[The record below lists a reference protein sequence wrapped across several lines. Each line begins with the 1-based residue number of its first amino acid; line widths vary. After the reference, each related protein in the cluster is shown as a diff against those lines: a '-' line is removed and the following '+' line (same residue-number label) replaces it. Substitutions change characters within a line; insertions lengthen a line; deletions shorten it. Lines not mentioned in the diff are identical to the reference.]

1 MRDCLMVIGMHRSG
15 TSALT
20 GALHRLGV
28 AVGSDIS
35 EAPDGNVAG
44 YYEHQGVLGIHEDLL
59 AACGSSWDDVAPRPW
74 PEMGCSAAIAAFQSS
89 LSALLAAEF
98 ADAPLWA
105 VKDPRLCRTL
115 PLWLPVLDQLQ
126 VRPHIILAHR
136 PVAEVAA
143 SLARRNDFSFDKS
156 ALLWIGHVLE
166 SERASR
172 GLPRAFVGFSDLLVN
187 PVATLERVGRQLAID
202 WPHSPA
208 ARAARLEPFLSVGLR
223 HNQGQARGVSGRNS
237 ELTGQL
243 EAALALAAEAP
254 SSTTDFDALAAR
266 HAATRASID
275 PVFIEHLHQFSRRE
289 TSASLWKV
297 KEGLQRD
304 LEDASERLGAG
315 IAALETAV
323 ARLRAT
329 QEELASGLDAA
340 SRLAEKRSAAI
351 DRSIEHLSEAGASLQ
366 RATGY
371 QEGQLADLRARL
383 DRLQHEL
390 QLESRLISTQ
400 AALDYLRNRVD
411 VITARSEENWMLRL
425 ARRLRFWRASPRPL
439 R

>member
-1 MRDCLMVIGMHRSG
+1 MVIGMHRSG

-44 YYEHQGVLGIHEDLL
+44 YYEHQGILAIQEDLL

-74 PEMGCSAAIAAFQSS
+74 PEAGHSEAITSFQSS

-126 VRPHIILAHR
+126 VRPHVILAHR
-136 PVAEVAA
+136 PLGEVAA
-143 SLARRNDFSFDKS
+143 SLARRNEFSFDKS

-172 GLPRAFVGFSDLLVN
+172 GLPRAFVGFSDLLAD
-187 PVATLERVGRQLAID
+187 PVATLQRVGSQLAIE

-208 ARAARLEPFLSVGLR
+208 ARAAELGPFLNVGLR
-223 HNQGQARGVSGRNS
+223 HNRGQVRGFSGRHS
-237 ELTGQL
+237 ELAEQL

-254 SSTTDFDALAAR
+254 SSTTSFDALAAR
-266 HAATRASID
+266 HAATQPSID
-275 PVFIEHLHQFSRRE
+275 PVLIEHLHQFSRRE
-289 TSASLWKV
+289 TAASLWTV
-297 KEGLQRD
+297 KEGLEGN
-304 LEDASERLGAG
+304 LEGASERLGAG
-315 IAALETAV
+315 IAKLETTV
-323 ARLRAT
+323 AELRAS
-329 QEELASGLDAA
+329 QDELASALDAA
-340 SRLAEKRSAAI
+340 SRLAEERSAAI
-351 DRSIEHLSEAGASLQ
+351 DRSLKQLSQAGASLQ
-366 RATGY
+366 SATGY

-390 QLESRLISTQ
+390 QLESRLMSTQ

-411 VITARSEENWMLRL
+411 AIAARSEENWMLRL
-425 ARRLRFWRASPRPL
+425 ARRLRFWRASPPPL